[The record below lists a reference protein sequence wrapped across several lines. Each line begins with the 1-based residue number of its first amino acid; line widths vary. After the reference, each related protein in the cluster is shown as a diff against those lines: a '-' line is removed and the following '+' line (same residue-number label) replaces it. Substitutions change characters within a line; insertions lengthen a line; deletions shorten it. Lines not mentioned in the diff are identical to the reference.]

1 MALAGDHLPWES
13 GHPDER
19 VTSLLLDL
27 KQRLIVLP
35 WSLFLFA
42 EGTDAEVRATFH
54 THVVTVEGSGLRAL
68 LLAFASQSVAHLTEP
83 DRTAKFASPHPGP
96 QITALSVVENQ

>member
-1 MALAGDHLPWES
+1 MAAEHLPWER
-13 GHPDER
+13 GQPDER
-19 VTSLLLDL
+19 ATSLLLEL

-68 LLAFASQSVAHLTEP
+68 LLAFASQSVAQLTEP
-83 DRTAKFASPHPGP
+83 DRTAKFSSPGPGP
-96 QITALSVVENQ
+96 QITALSVMENQ

>member
-1 MALAGDHLPWES
+1 MALAAEQLPRES
-13 GHPDER
+13 GQSDER
-19 VTSLLLDL
+19 VTSLLLDF

-35 WSLFLFA
+35 WNLFLFA

-83 DRTAKFASPHPGP
+83 DRTAKFSSPGP
-96 QITALSVVENQ
+96 GPHITALSVIENQ

>member
-1 MALAGDHLPWES
+1 MAAEHLPWES
-13 GHPDER
+13 GQPDER

-54 THVVTVEGSGLRAL
+54 THVVTVEGSGLRSL
-68 LLAFASQSVAHLTEP
+68 LLAFASQSVGQLTEP
-83 DRTAKFASPHPGP
+83 DRTAKFSGPGSGP
-96 QITALSVVENQ
+96 QITALSVIETQ